1 MKYEIV
7 EYANELNDLNLSSFT
22 LIDKRIFFSILS
34 QCKNQPAGKEII
46 MKKED
51 LTRLGIYPDRKR
63 VTLRQFAR
71 DLGHVVGLCYS
82 MYFHKLEE
90 TDEDIWIRNI
100 RLFDQIDIKASKKS
114 PEDLGKIELHFK
126 IEKNA
131 KEFLD
136 TVLPFTSFP
145 LPEFQS
151 LRSVYSQDLFLHLKQ
166 FKNQGKYFV
175 KNSDF
180 KKYLN
185 IPKGYRQCDID
196 RRILAEA
203 IKELQHF
210 FPNLRYIKVR
220 DENDR
225 RKIGRYEFYWDVPEK
240 KSRTQLT
247 IPKGGKLPSQEEIAY
262 FREKENLTIMTVQ
275 EMMNILRD
283 KSQQDTI
290 KSWKAYL
297 RGAARIKEEKS
308 KKVKSTNEYPTW
320 WNVQDDEVT
329 PELMLEA
336 MIVQKLVK
344 EHISKQELIERYL
357 EELIEECGLDREV
370 VLRTIQEI

>member
-1 MKYEIV
+1 MLMKYEIV

-46 MKKED
+46 LKKQE
-51 LTRLGIYPDRKR
+51 LIRLGIYPDRKR

-90 TDEDIWIRNI
+90 TDDDLWIRNI
-100 RLFDQIDIKASKKS
+100 RLFDQIDIKVDKKT

-126 IEKNA
+126 IEEKA

-175 KNSDF
+175 KQSDF
-180 KKYLN
+180 RKYLN

-196 RRILAEA
+196 RRILSGV
-203 IKELQHF
+203 IKELQPF
-210 FPNLRYIKVR
+210 FPNLRYRKVR

-225 RKIGRYEFYWDVPEK
+225 RKIGRYEFYWDVPGK
-240 KSRTQLT
+240 KIKVNANSKYFIPQGGEIPSRNELVAF
-247 IPKGGKLPSQEEIAY
+247 K
-262 FREKENLTIMTVQ
+262 EKENLHINID
-275 EMMNILRD
+275 EMIDILT
-283 KSQQDTI
+283 KKVEQQSI
-290 KSWKAYL
+290 GSWKAYL
-297 RGAARIKEEKS
+297 KGVSRNKGKAAHHPDWWDDPDEKAS
-308 KKVKSTNEYPTW
+308 
-320 WNVQDDEVT
+320 
-329 PELMLEA
+329 PELILEVL
-336 MIVQKLVK
+336 ILQKIL
-344 EHISKQELIERYL
+344 ELGDNREALMGCIDEFSR
-357 EELIEECGLDREV
+357 ESGLDTDK
-370 VLRTIQEI
+370 VLKAIDKALE